1 MESRYDLGERLYE
14 KAKENIQ
21 KNASSAESSLIFVM
35 ALHSTDYIQVSGVT
49 DMIFAILISLASH
62 FIAVVFVVV
71 IDILTEQ
78 ELMAVEN
85 QKDNYLALLVTG
97 VLLII
102 QFLFHVITQLSAQ
115 LGVIIIGR
123 YLTTWSP
130 GTSVFTDIVPTITLF
145 LSLFR
150 LAMYSLG
157 LA

>member
-1 MESRYDLGERLYE
+1 MFFLSGDKLYA
-14 KAKENIQ
+14 KTKENIQ
-21 KNASSAESSLIFVM
+21 KNASTAENSLIFVM
-35 ALHSTDYIQVSGVT
+35 ALHSTDYIQMSGIT
-49 DMIFAILISLASH
+49 DMIFTMLIAFTCH

-71 IDILTEQ
+71 IDTLTEQ
-78 ELMAVEN
+78 EMQHN
-85 QKDNYLALLVTG
+85 NGGDNTNYLAMFVTG
-97 VLLII
+97 VLLLM

-130 GTSVFTDIVPTITLF
+130 GSSVFSDIIPTIALF

-157 LA
+157 LT